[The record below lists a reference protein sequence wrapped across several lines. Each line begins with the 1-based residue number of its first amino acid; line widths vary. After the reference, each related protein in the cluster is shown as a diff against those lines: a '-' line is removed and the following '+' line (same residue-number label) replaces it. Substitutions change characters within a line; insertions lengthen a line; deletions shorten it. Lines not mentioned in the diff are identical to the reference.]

1 MVPIRN
7 KNIFIT
13 YPISTPNVFISI
25 AFITYLL
32 YLVYEER
39 PPLGGNLFWTE
50 RCVAWKKTKKDCDR
64 CCAAYGTNRWV
75 PSAIA
80 KVLLLLHFLR
90 RTYTAVHSFVHCNGI
105 LKECIRLVL
114 VIGLT
119 LPLIWLLPEHSKWVP
134 CIEDVVGLCSF
145 VVGFISCCI
154 FKIGSR
160 RRAISEMCCWCGA
173 ASFVLSKTP
182 IQYHTLDVKTSN
194 HNKDAYVYVTK
205 YVPLVLSLITL
216 LVVLVPATST
226 TIKSTTTTQKN
237 TKNKD
242 TKIE

>member
-13 YPISTPNVFISI
+13 NPISTPNVFISI

-182 IQYHTLDVKTSN
+182 IQYHTLDVKTD

>member
-13 YPISTPNVFISI
+13 NPISTPNVFISI

-119 LPLIWLLPEHSKWVP
+119 LPLIWLLPEQSKWVP

-182 IQYHTLDVKTSN
+182 IQYHTLDVKTD

>member
-13 YPISTPNVFISI
+13 NPISTPNVFISI

-80 KVLLLLHFLR
+80 KVLSLLHFLR

-182 IQYHTLDVKTSN
+182 IQYHTLDVKTD